1 MLYDQEKVDE
11 VLASAYGI
19 KKKTTEEK
27 IKKVFGDD
35 IEEVENT
42 PNVVEP
48 EKKETEEDP
57 EKVEV
62 KKEDQPD
69 LTAYMTKEEVEQ
81 VLAEK
86 IKPYEEA
93 EANRHLDGLKAE
105 EKKLKLEFSQA
116 QEDGDDE
123 KAEEILE
130 KLTNTKVKIS
140 GIEQAGKKDDGKPK
154 PLMERISDAERG
166 YATMMI
172 HNLRSEMFVGEEGK
186 ARELKIA
193 KIHYDLLQ
201 LFPGNDQVSINQRM
215 DLLREAFDKEWSMF
229 EPSIPSSG
237 GESGDTRRGEAPK
250 EKSIDDIPP
259 EYIEKG
265 RRLGL
270 NDKEIM
276 ASFDE
281 DMATNG
287 GVVS

>member
-27 IKKVFGDD
+27 IKQVFGDD
-35 IEEVENT
+35 IENFEKEPEVS
-42 PNVVEP
+42 EP
-48 EKKETEEDP
+48 EKNEP
-57 EKVEV
+57 EKEPEKAEV
-62 KKEDQPD
+62 KKEEQPD

-93 EANRHLDGLKAE
+93 ETNRHLDGLKAE
-105 EKKLKLEFSQA
+105 EKRLKHEFALA

-123 KAEEILE
+123 KAEKVLE
-130 KLTNTKVKIS
+130 ELTNTKIKIS
-140 GIEQAGKKDDGKPK
+140 GIEESGKKDDGKPK
-154 PLMERISDAERG
+154 PLMEKISNAERG
-166 YATMMI
+166 YVTMMI
-172 HNLRSEMFVGEEGK
+172 HNLRSEMFEGEDGK
-186 ARELKIA
+186 ERELKIA
-193 KIHYDLLQ
+193 RTHHDLLQ
-201 LFPGNDQVSINQRM
+201 LFPGNDQTAINQRM
-215 DLLREAFDKEWSMF
+215 NLLREAFDKEWSMF

-237 GESGDTRRGEAPK
+237 GESGETRRGDPPK

-259 EYIEKG
+259 EYIAKG

-270 NDKEIM
+270 DDKEIM
-276 ASFDE
+276 AAFDE

-287 GVVS
+287 GVVR